1 MKKFWNWIHDD
12 SGGRVLRLEGPIDN
26 ENFWGDEITPA
37 MFRED
42 LEAED
47 GDVTVWINSPG
58 GNVFAAAEI
67 YTMLK
72 EYAGAVTVRI
82 ASIAASAASVIAM
95 AGDQVQMSPTALLMI
110 HDPSTIAM
118 GNAKDMEKAIETL
131 NEVKGAIT
139 RWRSLW
145 RVRPG

>member
-26 ENFWGDEITPA
+26 DNFWGDEITPA
-37 MFRED
+37 MFRDD
-42 LEAED
+42 LGAED

-95 AGDQVQMSPTALLMI
+95 AGDQV
-110 HDPSTIAM
+110 
-118 GNAKDMEKAIETL
+118 
-131 NEVKGAIT
+131 
-139 RWRSLW
+139 
-145 RVRPG
+145 